1 MTKSWEERYGN
12 RYQKKSPAPAETPT
26 ATEDTSVLEK
36 FNDYLK
42 TLPRELKVN
51 KKDLFELYKTHGAQ
65 ALEVYMQERT
75 AAPKPQRKTLNVIEV
90 EPQPAQPQHEQ
101 TDRPQQADN
110 PAPARDAEP
119 NPPAADN
126 WVEGYEK
133 SFRNWVKNNTFKRDG
148 TPKRTIETTKTAN
161 TLDVDLTPNNPSPH
175 RADKGATYHFE
186 DSDNDETINVT
197 VTNKNPD
204 KALNYDY
211 VYALVKSAK
220 ENGVDTIEFKDVKTP
235 EFANM
240 LMVASLQFD
249 MQMQNQPEFMIDD
262 TAAYIP
268 PKLQNKISRYNADKK
283 PLPRQEQPKTD
294 DFDRDDRDN
303 NNRPDRHNH
312 RDFERDNEHPN
323 RRDRRDFDRDGT
335 NRHDR
340 GDFDRD
346 NPRPR
351 PRRQPRRSSFELD

>member
-26 ATEDTSVLEK
+26 TTEDTSVLEK

-75 AAPKPQRKTLNVIEV
+75 AAPKPQRKTLNIIEV
-90 EPQPAQPQHEQ
+90 EPQPAQPQREQ
-101 TDRPQQADN
+101 TDRPQQTDT
-110 PAPARDAEP
+110 PTPARDTEP
-119 NPPAADN
+119 TTPAPDN
-126 WVEGYEK
+126 WVDGYEK

-148 TPKRTIETTKTAN
+148 TPKRAIETTKTAN
-161 TLDVDLTPNNPSPH
+161 TLDVDLTPNNSSPH
-175 RADKGATYHFE
+175 RPDKGVSYHFE
-186 DSDNDETINVT
+186 DGDNDETINVT

-262 TAAYIP
+262 TATYIP
-268 PKLQNKISRYNADKK
+268 PKLQSKISRYNADKK
-283 PLPRQEQPKTD
+283 PLPRQEQPETN
-294 DFDRDDRDN
+294 DFDRDND
-303 NNRPDRHNH
+303 
-312 RDFERDNEHPN
+312 HPN
-323 RRDRRDFDRDGT
+323 RRDREDFNHDNPRPRPRRNREDFD
-335 NRHDR
+335 H
-340 GDFDRD
+340 D

-351 PRRQPRRSSFELD
+351 PRRQPRRPSFERD